1 MICCVSCVRVKN
13 SFVWSFGHLVNGMVG
28 VEANGIISSV
38 IFEVATVSSQA
49 RNVIFNHIGDFL
61 ASFSL
66 GFLQYLSLDSRSTL
80 LQLYRNVFVFE
91 VQLDLKDHTD
101 LDDLNL

>member
-49 RNVIFNHIGDFL
+49 RKRDFQSHWRLPLPVFLWDFFSIFLWILGQLFYNFTAMFL
-61 ASFSL
+61 
-66 GFLQYLSLDSRSTL
+66 FLKYSSI
-80 LQLYRNVFVFE
+80 
-91 VQLDLKDHTD
+91 
-101 LDDLNL
+101 

>member
-49 RNVIFNHIGDFL
+49 RKRDFQSHWRL
-61 ASFSL
+61 PCQFFFGISSVSFL
-66 GFLQYLSLDSRSTL
+66 GFLVNSSTTL
-80 LQLYRNVFVFE
+80 PECFCF
-91 VQLDLKDHTD
+91 
-101 LDDLNL
+101 

>member
-49 RNVIFNHIGDFL
+49 RNVIFNHIGDCL

-66 GFLQYLSLDSRSTL
+66 GFLSVSFFGFLVNSSTTL
-80 LQLYRNVFVFE
+80 PECFCF
-91 VQLDLKDHTD
+91 
-101 LDDLNL
+101 